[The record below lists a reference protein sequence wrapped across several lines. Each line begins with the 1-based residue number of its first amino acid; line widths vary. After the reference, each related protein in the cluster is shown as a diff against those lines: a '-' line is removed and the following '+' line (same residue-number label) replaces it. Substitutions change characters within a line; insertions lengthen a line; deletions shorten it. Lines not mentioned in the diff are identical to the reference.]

1 VNDATS
7 EQRGIAESSAARYR
21 TSATGAP
28 KASLMQTAGEY
39 ARLMRLDR
47 PIGIWLLLWPT
58 LWALW
63 LASAGRPNEHVF
75 IVFVLGVVLMR
86 SAGCVVNDFA
96 DRDFDRHVRRT
107 RDRPLAARRLEAREA
122 LVLFAALSLIA
133 LGLVLTMNRLTQLLA
148 VAGGIL
154 TVVYPFMKRHFPL
167 PQIWLGASFAWAV
180 PMAYAAE
187 TGGVPRV
194 AWLVFIAVT
203 LWTAAYDT
211 MYAMVDRE
219 DDLKIGIHS
228 SAILFGDMDRSL
240 IGAMQLMTLL
250 ALGLVGRNLE
260 LGAWY
265 FGGLAVA
272 ACLAL
277 YQQYLIRDR
286 DPDRCFR
293 AFLNNHYFGMAVFIG
308 IALDYLFRA

>member
-1 VNDATS
+1 
-7 EQRGIAESSAARYR
+7 
-21 TSATGAP
+21 
-28 KASLMQTAGEY
+28 MQTAGEY

-63 LASAGRPNEHVF
+63 LASAGRPDEHVF

-86 SAGCVVNDFA
+86 SAGCVINDFA
-96 DRDFDRHVRRT
+96 DRDFDPHVRRT
-107 RDRPLAARRLEAREA
+107 RDRPLAARRLDAREA

-133 LGLVLTMNRLTQLLA
+133 LGLVLTLNRLTQLLA

-154 TVVYPFMKRHFPL
+154 TLVYPFMKRRFPL
-167 PQIWLGASFAWAV
+167 PQIWLGASFAWSV

-211 MYAMVDRE
+211 IYAMVDRE

-260 LGAWY
+260 LAAWY
-265 FGGLAVA
+265 FAGLAIA

-308 IALDYLFRA
+308 IALDYLFRG